1 MCKSKVH
8 AWVKPSLSAL
18 CVDSMTRLAGGLVW
32 RVTAKFNALVLSRS
46 GDGGG
51 GAEGQV
57 DAPREVASRAPEAR
71 ALVSAPEPVG
81 GRAGEQGVE
90 AVGAE
95 GDGDERGGE
104 EGEPGRGRGAGAGHD

>member
-18 CVDSMTRLAGGLVW
+18 CVNSMTRLAGGLVW
-32 RVTAKFNALVLSRS
+32 RVTPKSNALVLSRS

-57 DAPREVASRAPEAR
+57 DAPREVASGAPKAR

-95 GDGDERGGE
+95 GGADDTRAERGCL
-104 EGEPGRGRGAGAGHD
+104 